1 MKVKMIDPPKGWL
14 YGFPKEI
21 PEHVDNTIQWLIENG
36 YPEKVIKDYG
46 DSFYVRGWYEHHR
59 HWVIQLPLASLR

>member
-21 PEHVDNTIQWLIENG
+21 PEDIDNTTQWLIKNG
-36 YPEKVIKDYG
+36 YPEKLIKDFG
-46 DSFYVRGWYEHHR
+46 TAFYVRGWWKE
-59 HWVIQLPLASLR
+59 IE